1 MVSRFGKSRKISKPY
16 CAKRAK
22 ILRNDPRFID
32 FSAAGENFE
41 VFLLKFDDFPL
52 KFIKL
57 RAAGAK
63 KNENLK
69 TLFSTFNEIWK
80 ISKPSFQDSENFENP
95 QNPPCE
101 IWNSIFQNLKNLIL
115 WSPEATL
122 KGLTPRGVSGQ
133 KKKRAF
139 FFVDQNFPSFFLSID
154 FFGKLI

>member
-1 MVSRFGKSRKISKPY
+1 MVSRFGKSIKISKPY

-63 KNENLK
+63 KIENLK
-69 TLFSTFNEIWK
+69 TLFSTFNEI
-80 ISKPSFQDSENFENP
+80 
-95 QNPPCE
+95 
-101 IWNSIFQNLKNLIL
+101 
-115 WSPEATL
+115 
-122 KGLTPRGVSGQ
+122 
-133 KKKRAF
+133 
-139 FFVDQNFPSFFLSID
+139 
-154 FFGKLI
+154 

>member
-1 MVSRFGKSRKISKPY
+1 MTSNSFILAPQAKKI
-16 CAKRAK
+16 
-22 ILRNDPRFID
+22 
-32 FSAAGENFE
+32 E

-122 KGLTPRGVSGQ
+122 KDPTPS
-133 KKKRAF
+133 
-139 FFVDQNFPSFFLSID
+139 VDMDLAQYDPTT
-154 FFGKLI
+154 

>member
-63 KNENLK
+63 KM
-69 TLFSTFNEIWK
+69 K
-80 ISKPSFQDSENFENP
+80 ISKPYFQLSMKFEKS
-95 QNPPCE
+95 QNQVFK
-101 IWNSIFQNLKNLIL
+101 ILKIL
-115 WSPEATL
+115 KTL
-122 KGLTPRGVSGQ
+122 KTPRARFGI
-133 KKKRAF
+133 RF
-139 FFVDQNFPSFFLSID
+139 FKIS
-154 FFGKLI
+154 KT

>member
-1 MVSRFGKSRKISKPY
+1 MKNLKTMVSRFGKSRKISKPY

-63 KNENLK
+63 KM
-69 TLFSTFNEIWK
+69 K
-80 ISKPSFQDSENFENP
+80 ISKPYFQLSMKFEKS
-95 QNPPCE
+95 QNPFFNFPK
-101 IWNSIFQNLKNLIL
+101 ILKNL
-115 WSPEATL
+115 
-122 KGLTPRGVSGQ
+122 KTPMPDLEFGFSKSQKLELRGG
-133 KKKRAF
+133 
-139 FFVDQNFPSFFLSID
+139 
-154 FFGKLI
+154 G

>member
-63 KNENLK
+63 KIENLK

-122 KGLTPRGVSGQ
+122 KAISPSEDISE
-133 KKKRAF
+133 KIKYF
-139 FFVDQNFPSFFLSID
+139 FFRLCENRDISELRST
-154 FFGKLI
+154 